1 MYHCKTKWFS
11 RKVSFD
17 PENVHKVYD
26 KTEDNS
32 DDPHPQG

>member
-1 MYHCKTKWFS
+1 MYHCITKWFS
-11 RKVSFD
+11 REVSSD

-32 DDPHPQG
+32 DDPHTQG